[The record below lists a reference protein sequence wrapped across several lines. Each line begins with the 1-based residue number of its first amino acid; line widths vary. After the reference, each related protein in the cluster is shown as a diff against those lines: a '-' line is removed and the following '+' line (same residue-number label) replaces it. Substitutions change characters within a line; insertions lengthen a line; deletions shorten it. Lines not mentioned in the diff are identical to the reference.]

1 MTLLLV
7 LSHKALQPRTV
18 PLLSPTLLI
27 SVMKEIQIFYFCE
40 NKKVPDP
47 PSSKAHGESD
57 NKLANLGQPMPDDCY
72 LPPRKRKGIDMKT
85 SFVIMQKKCIF
96 TRKVLHLASF

>member
-1 MTLLLV
+1 
-7 LSHKALQPRTV
+7 
-18 PLLSPTLLI
+18 
-27 SVMKEIQIFYFCE
+27 MKEIQIFYFCE

-57 NKLANLGQPMPDDCY
+57 NKLANLGQPMSDDCY

-85 SFVIMQKKCIF
+85 SFVIMQKKKRIIIF
-96 TRKVLHLASF
+96 HKKGFAFSLILRVRVFETRKWPSFVLPSLLID

>member
-1 MTLLLV
+1 
-7 LSHKALQPRTV
+7 
-18 PLLSPTLLI
+18 
-27 SVMKEIQIFYFCE
+27 MKEIQIFYFCE

-85 SFVIMQKKCIF
+85 SFVIMPKKMHFHKIGF
-96 TRKVLHLASF
+96 AFSLILKVRVFETRKWPSFVLPSLLID